1 MALQNTD
8 LIAVWRNTEQQNF
21 KASITQLATAIADA
35 DNTLAE
41 VLTAGNTSGG
51 KDILITN
58 SSNATVTTLSANSR
72 NIFTTNTQF
81 NSKIQVGSTAKI
93 LLKAIGSIIGVETNL
108 IGNTS
113 TGEALQIYAAGTTID
128 NLDAGT
134 GTATVTITNAGV
146 ATFAGA
152 LEADSISGGVYA

>member
-51 KDILITN
+51 KDIIVTN
-58 SSNATVTTLSANSR
+58 NSDATVTTLSATSN
-72 NIFTTNTQF
+72 NVFTTNTIF
-81 NSKIQVGSTAKI
+81 NTQVQVGSTAKI
-93 LLKAIGSIIGVETNL
+93 LLKSEGYICGVETRL
-108 IGNTS
+108 IGDTS
-113 TGEALQIYAAGTTID
+113 TGNALRIYAAGTTID
-128 NLDAGT
+128 NISVPT
-134 GTATVTITNAGV
+134 GTPTVIVTNAGA

-152 LEADSISGGVYA
+152 LEALSVDGGTYS